1 MNSFE
6 FSAAENAQFKGLAQK
21 CNLLA
26 IPLILLGL
34 YHLSHAVF
42 PSLYAAKALPSIFV
56 VMAFVDI
63 FALIA
68 AYFFISAS
76 RTFSCIVKTQ
86 GADIQLLVI
95 GNEQIKLGLNS
106 LCITIFLFSLRYAL
120 AAIPLRSI
128 FQP

>member
-6 FSAAENAQFKGLAQK
+6 FSAVENSQFKGLSQK

-42 PSLYAAKALPSIFV
+42 PSLYAATTLPPIFV
-56 VMAFVDI
+56 VMAIVDI
-63 FALIA
+63 FALIS
-68 AYFFISAS
+68 AYFLVCAS
-76 RTFSCIVKTQ
+76 RTYSYIVKTQ
-86 GADIQLLVI
+86 GADIPLVVI
-95 GNEQIKLGLNS
+95 GNEQIRLGLNC

-120 AAIPLRSI
+120 AAIPLKSI
-128 FQP
+128 VQP